1 MCINN
6 IIIIDIIHICP
17 RISFA
22 SAVGGVPGSAAVAA
36 VAGPGVRRGTKWGLK
51 PKETIGNHRKMMI

>member
-51 PKETIGNHRKMMI
+51 P